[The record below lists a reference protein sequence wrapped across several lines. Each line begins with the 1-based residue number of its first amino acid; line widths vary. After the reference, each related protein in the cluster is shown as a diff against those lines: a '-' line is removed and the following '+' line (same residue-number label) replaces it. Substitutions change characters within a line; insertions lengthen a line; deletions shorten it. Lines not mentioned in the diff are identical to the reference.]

1 MGNGEAFIL
10 YINLLGLSFLIF
22 YGWYVLIQKNDPG
35 VVGLTLSAI
44 ISVQLISTILEHLSG

>member
-1 MGNGEAFIL
+1 MGNGDALIL
-10 YINLLGLSFLIF
+10 FMDLLGLAFLTF

-44 ISVQLISTILEHLSG
+44 ISVQLIGTILGYLSG